1 MGFLKYC
8 KTITFSTELPRKFN
22 VFKFYRKIKRNQ
34 DDYEV
39 IRKIGRGKYSEV
51 FEGISVLT
59 KKMTVI
65 KVLKPVK
72 KRKIKREIKILE
84 ILKGGPNIVE
94 LLDVVRDPASKTPS
108 LVKNKHCK

>member
-1 MGFLKYC
+1 M
-8 KTITFSTELPRKFN
+8 S
-22 VFKFYRKIKRNQ
+22 
-34 DDYEV
+34 
-39 IRKIGRGKYSEV
+39 
-51 FEGISVLT
+51 
-59 KKMTVI
+59 KKKVVI

-108 LVKNKHCK
+108 LVRNTNKKLKKEEKK

>member
-1 MGFLKYC
+1 MILDC
-8 KTITFSTELPRKFN
+8 RQ
-22 VFKFYRKIKRNQ
+22 Q
-34 DDYEV
+34 DEYEV

-51 FEGISVLT
+51 FDGISVVT
-59 KKMTVI
+59 KKKVVI

-72 KRKIKREIKILE
+72 KRKIKREIKILS

-108 LVKNKHCK
+108 IVSGVEIRKAGSSFRFLFGGTRSSSRLRT